1 MEYDRGPLIP
11 EHRDVVTEFGIGDHP
26 AQLLVLPARRSN
38 QVGHGHWRLLI
49 SSEEGGSENDVAD
62 VPARDL
68 QLSRQESEVDIVR
81 QR

>member
-1 MEYDRGPLIP
+1 M
-11 EHRDVVTEFGIGDHP
+11 VTG
-26 AQLLVLPARRSN
+26 VC
-38 QVGHGHWRLLI
+38 
-49 SSEEGGSENDVAD
+49 SSAAKKAGSENDVAD